1 MITIQEL
8 LSEFAE
14 KIKNEINCTLP
25 ARVTQVNEDGSV
37 NAVAIRNDE
46 IEDCVITVPV
56 LRPETSRAYIQLAI
70 KAGDRGVLKFCDKSI
85 EDYRAGNENYNGDK
99 RTHSLSDGIFQ
110 IGFLPDNEKFVYP
123 DGEIVIGLKNKK
135 FTLAVDENGNL
146 SMTAANI
153 SIKAKEIAIDSP
165 KTIIGTGG
173 QPIARVGD
181 SVEVNVT
188 SGSSAGTWSGT
199 ITSGGVNT
207 SI

>member
-1 MITIQEL
+1 MTVAQELITFAKNIQE
-8 LSEFAE
+8 S
-14 KIKNEINCTLP
+14 INSCLP
-25 ARVTQVNEDGSV
+25 ARVVRVNEDGSV
-37 NAVAIRNDE
+37 NVVAIRNDE

-56 LRPETSRAYIQLAI
+56 IRPETQRAYIQLAI
-70 KAGDRGVLKFCDKSI
+70 KVGDRGIIKFCDKSI
-85 EDYRAGNENYNGDK
+85 EDYRLAGSEAYNNDN
-99 RTHSLSDGIFQ
+99 RTHSISDGIFQ
-110 IGFLPDNEKFVYP
+110 LGFLPDNEKFIFP
-123 DGEIVIGLKNKK
+123 EGEIVIGLKNQT
-135 FTLAVDENGNL
+135 FTLSVDENGNL
-146 SMTAANI
+146 TMITKNI
-153 SIKAKEIAIDSP
+153 NLKATQITIDSP